1 MKALINENGSGTKEI
16 AIGLLVILGVIAFGV
31 NSILNN
37 TSDDDYKKMKVQADK
52 FVKAVTVHKD
62 MYTNESG
69 IYYLE
74 EIEEYNKEEEPV
86 IVDPKNKTKSCNL
99 YESFVEISNPK
110 KVKLRCG
117 FLLIEGE
124 YLERY
129 EVYEIGEWQKED
141 KTGET
146 AFLYNYAKGG
156 VDVLEEPVSETEFIT
171 MYNKEENSTYSNIN
185 DIKQDAESKGYV
197 FDYDMF
203 YRTKKL
209 VKEL

>member
-1 MKALINENGSGTKEI
+1 MKAIINEKGSGTKEI
-16 AIGLLVILGVIAFGV
+16 AIGLLVILGVTAFGV

-52 FVKAVTVHKD
+52 FVSAVTIHKD
-62 MYTNESG
+62 MYTNETG

-74 EIEEYNKEEEPV
+74 EIEEYNTESEV
-86 IVDPKNKTKSCNL
+86 VVANPKNKNESCDL
-99 YESFVEISNPK
+99 YESYVEISNPK
-110 KVKLRCG
+110 KVRLRCG
-117 FLLIEGE
+117 SLLIEGE
-124 YLERY
+124 YQKRY

-156 VDVLEEPVSETEFIT
+156 KDVLEEPVDEKQFIAL
-171 MYNKEENSTYSNIN
+171 YNKEEGTSYDDIN
-185 DIKQDAESKGYV
+185 DVKADSVSKGYV
-197 FDYDMF
+197 VDYDMF